1 MKIRNCLIVT
11 YFLIGYTYLITMD
24 QVDYMEKVFIVEDS
38 VILRGRI
45 ISMISTIKGVEIC
58 GVAGEPKE
66 AINGIRECQPDSVI
80 LDLKLYGGSGLDVLQ
95 KIKNEKPET
104 KVIILTNY
112 PEPQYM
118 KKCMDLGADYFF
130 DKSEDFDKILYV
142 IG

>member
-1 MKIRNCLIVT
+1 MHTLDKN
-11 YFLIGYTYLITMD
+11 
-24 QVDYMEKVFIVEDS
+24 MEKVFIVEDS
-38 VILRGRI
+38 VIIRGRI

-66 AINGIRECQPDSVI
+66 AINGIRESKPDSVI
-80 LDLKLYGGSGLDVLQ
+80 LDLKLYGGSGIDVLQ
-95 KIKNEKPET
+95 KIKEEQPDT
-104 KVIILTNY
+104 KVIVLTNY

>member
-1 MKIRNCLIVT
+1 
-11 YFLIGYTYLITMD
+11 
-24 QVDYMEKVFIVEDS
+24 MEKVFIVEDS
-38 VILRGRI
+38 VIIRGRI

-66 AINGIRECQPDSVI
+66 AINGIRESQPDAVI
-80 LDLKLYGGSGLDVLQ
+80 LDLKLYGGSGIDVLQ
-95 KIKNEKPET
+95 KIKEEKPDI
-104 KVIILTNY
+104 KVIVLTNY